1 MLREFNAFPEYP
13 PAKRVA
19 NRTIENRIAA
29 SYRDKEFY
37 DGDRQNG
44 FGGMANDGRWGP
56 VAENLIKVYG
66 LTKDSMVL
74 QVGCHKGFLLAEL
87 LARGI
92 NVRGT
97 EVSDYAIS
105 KTPAE
110 LMGFVRK
117 SPFHKIPFGTREF
130 DLVVAVNNVYCLTL
144 ADAIKCLREIGR
156 VSRGKAFVTLMTY
169 ETQDEYFMLKKWSI
183 LGALFLKRDEWL
195 TVLNHAGYIGDY
207 AYESAQHLG
216 LVEA

>member
-1 MLREFNAFPEYP
+1 MMREFNSFPEYP

-66 LTKDSMVL
+66 LTKESMVL
-74 QVGCHKGFLLAEL
+74 QVGCHKGFLLSEL

-105 KTPAE
+105 KIPAE

-156 VSRGKAFVTLMTY
+156 VSRGKSFITLMTY
-169 ETQDEYFMLKKWSI
+169 ETQDEYFLMKKWSI
-183 LGALFLKRDEWL
+183 LGALFLTRAEWL
-195 TVLNHAGYIGDY
+195 TVLNHCGYQSDY
-207 AYESAQHLG
+207 AFESAQHLG
-216 LVEA
+216 LTEE

>member
-1 MLREFNAFPEYP
+1 MREFNAFPDYP

-44 FGGMANDGRWGP
+44 FGGMADDGRWGP
-56 VAENLIKVYG
+56 VAENLIKAYG
-66 LTKDSMVL
+66 LTKESLVL

-105 KTPAE
+105 KLPAE
-110 LMGFVRK
+110 VAGFVRK

-130 DLVVAVNNVYCLTL
+130 DLVIAVNNVYCLTL
-144 ADAIKCLREIGR
+144 ADSIRCLKEIGR
-156 VSRGKAFVTLMTY
+156 VGRGTSFITLMAC
-169 ETQDEYFMLKKWSI
+169 ETPEEYAILKKWSI
-183 LGALFLKRDEWL
+183 LGTLFLTREEWL
-195 TVLNHAGYIGDY
+195 TVLNHCGYQGDY
-207 AYESAQHLG
+207 TYESVQHLG

>member
-1 MLREFNAFPEYP
+1 MREFNAFPEYP

-44 FGGMANDGRWGP
+44 FGGMANDGRWAA
-56 VAENLIKVYG
+56 VAENLISVYG
-66 LTKDSMVL
+66 LTKESMVL
-74 QVGCHKGFLLAEL
+74 QVGCHKGFLLGEL

-105 KTPAE
+105 KTPLEVAS
-110 LMGFVRK
+110 FVRK

-156 VSRGKAFVTLMTY
+156 VSRGKSFITLMTY
-169 ETQDEYFMLKKWSI
+169 DTPEEYFILKKWSI
-183 LGALFLKRDEWL
+183 LGALFLKREEWL
-195 TVLNHAGYIGDY
+195 TVLNHCGYQGDY
-207 AYESAQHLG
+207 AWESAQHLG